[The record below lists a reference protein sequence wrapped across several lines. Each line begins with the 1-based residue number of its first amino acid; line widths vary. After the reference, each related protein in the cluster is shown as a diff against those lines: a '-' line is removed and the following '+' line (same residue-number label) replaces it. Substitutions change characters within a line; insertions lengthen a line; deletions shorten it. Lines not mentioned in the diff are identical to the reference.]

1 MLLTFRI
8 LYLFVSLLLL
18 TFISNLLNYWLKF
31 ENRIDNK
38 IQDVPIYFN
47 FL

>member
-38 IQDVPIYFN
+38 IHFN